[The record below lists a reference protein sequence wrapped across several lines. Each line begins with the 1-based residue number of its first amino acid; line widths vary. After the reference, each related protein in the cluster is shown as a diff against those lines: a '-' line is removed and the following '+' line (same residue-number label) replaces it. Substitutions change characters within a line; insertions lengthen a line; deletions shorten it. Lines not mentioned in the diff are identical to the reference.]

1 MASAHAIIYLKNL
14 ITKQYLFLNIKKY
27 TLKSITEAINPFL
40 HPLPLP
46 QESSETEAVV
56 KNFNGL

>member
-1 MASAHAIIYLKNL
+1 MASAYAIIYLKNL
-14 ITKQYLFLNIKKY
+14 ITKQYLFLDIKNY

-40 HPLPLP
+40 PLSP